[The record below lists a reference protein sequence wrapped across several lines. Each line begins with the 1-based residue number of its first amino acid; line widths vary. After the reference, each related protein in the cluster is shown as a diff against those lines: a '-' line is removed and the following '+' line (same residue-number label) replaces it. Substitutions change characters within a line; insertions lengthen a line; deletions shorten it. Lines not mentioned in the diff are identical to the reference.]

1 MKRVSTGIKG
11 LDTMLKG
18 GLIAGRTYL
27 VKGCAGAGKTI
38 LSTQFLVEG
47 ARRGEKVIYVTIEE
61 SIDEIVEN
69 MKSLDI
75 DVNGIKFVDASPTG
89 ESSVFA
95 GMFVDVDVQALKS
108 LLEAKFEEK
117 PPKRLV
123 IDSVTM
129 LRLAKSE
136 LEYRR
141 DLLVLMSLLKKYG
154 ITSIITSDVYERSI
168 EDYLVSGVIELQ
180 TIEFRGRILRGV
192 RITKF
197 RGSDFDENVRPY
209 RIGRGGI
216 EVYADL
222 NLFEKR

>member
-1 MKRVSTGIKG
+1 
-11 LDTMLKG
+11 MLKG

-38 LSTQFLVEG
+38 LSMQFLADG
-47 ARRGEKVIYVTIEE
+47 ARRGENVMYVTMEE
-61 SIDEIVEN
+61 SVDEIVEN
-69 MKSLDI
+69 MESLEI
-75 DVNGIKFVDASPTG
+75 DVSGIEFVDASPTG
-89 ESSVFA
+89 ESSVFT
-95 GMFVDVDVQALKS
+95 GMFVDADVQALKS
-108 LLEAKFEEK
+108 LLEAKFEETT
-117 PPKRLV
+117 PKRLV

-129 LRLAKSE
+129 LRLAKGE

-141 DLLVLMSLLKKYG
+141 DLLMLMSLLKRYG
-154 ITSIITSDVYERSI
+154 ITSIITSDVYERGV

-180 TIEFRGRILRGV
+180 TIEFGGKILRGI

-209 RIGRGGI
+209 RIGRGGM